1 MTTPKII
8 CLWLSV
14 LAAGLP
20 QLTLADKASPL
31 PKQQDESSRLPLEQQ
46 GLESVNSI
54 SAPDGSPPA
63 KRPNLRNQDVSQDVR
78 ATANW
83 VVDSGDNQGL
93 PFMLVDKREARV
105 LVFAADG
112 QLTGTAPALIGMAVG
127 DESVPGIGQRPLSS
141 IRPDERTTPAG
152 RFVASLGRNIK
163 GREILWIDYEQAL
176 SLHPVVAGTAKE
188 RRAER
193 LASPHWDD
201 NRISFGC
208 INVPQKFY
216 TDVVSSTFRE
226 TNGIVYVLPE
236 TRPIDTEFASYYEVE

>member
-1 MTTPKII
+1 MRTAKIK
-8 CLWLSV
+8 CLWLLIV
-14 LAAGLP
+14 AVTLP
-20 QLTLADKASPL
+20 QLTLANEANQP
-31 PKQQDESSRLPLEQQ
+31 QAQEQTAIQ
-46 GLESVNSI
+46 HYGLEPALVPQSAGPEKPRKRADFRKQSV
-54 SAPDGSPPA
+54 SA
-63 KRPNLRNQDVSQDVR
+63 DVA
-78 ATANW
+78 ATAHW
-83 VVDSGDNQGL
+83 VVESGDNQGL
-93 PFMLVDKREARV
+93 PFLLVDKREARV

-112 QLTGTAPALIGMAVG
+112 QLSGTAPALIGMAVG

-141 IRPDERTTPAG
+141 IRPEERTTPAG
-152 RFVASLGRNIK
+152 RFVAALGKNIK

-176 SLHPVVAGTAKE
+176 SLHPVVTGTAKE

-216 TDVVSSTFRE
+216 SDVVSTTFRE

-236 TRPIDTEFASYYEVE
+236 TRPINAVFASYYEVK